1 MPSPVL
7 APTSTLTTLGDDE
20 LAAFKQLVRQDVKG
34 AASLE
39 DAAQRFTELFYR
51 QFAASTVLVRVY
63 VTLPFDRLPD
73 EPQRFARAVAR
84 GSADKLKPTTQ
95 VLTLLGTT
103 GVDPTWNARRASKG
117 HVAIPLIDATFV
129 SAIPMVQSLL
139 EQMGMEL
146 RWVDQDAKEFTRR
159 LIGGFI
165 GVFHVPEAASTVNRL
180 GRHIIPAQDFV
191 AAHGV
196 KTVFGAGGAYL
207 DGTMVAMV
215 VFARETVARNDVDR
229 LGGLITIF
237 KSLTTTVIRER
248 HYFT

>member
-1 MPSPVL
+1 MPSLVPDL
-7 APTSTLTTLGDDE
+7 TSTLTTLGDDD
-20 LAAFKQLVRQDVKG
+20 LAAFKQRVRQDVRG
-34 AASLE
+34 ATSLE
-39 DAAQRFTELFYR
+39 DAAQRFASLFYR

-84 GSADKLKPTTQ
+84 GSVDKLRPTTQ
-95 VLTLLGTT
+95 VLTLLGTA
-103 GVDPTWNARRASKG
+103 GADPAWNDRRASKG

-165 GVFHVPEAASTVNRL
+165 GVFHVPEAASTVNRV

-207 DGTMVAMV
+207 DGTMVTMV
-215 VFARETVARNDVDR
+215 VFARETIERNDVDR

-248 HYFT
+248 QYFT